1 MVVKTSLREKAKD
14 NLLLLRAVTS
24 KSKEKLSPLIDKK
37 EWRATLISEEKTCY
51 LYVSEESNN
60 YNFHNLYSYFVE
72 FASNNQKSWNIDV
85 QSFLTKELSE
95 EKVVQAIS
103 EGILFGSYQPI
114 NYKSRGNEKETSSEY
129 YLLTKNKNLQAILD
143 KSVTKLAAVN

>member
-1 MVVKTSLREKAKD
+1 MVVKTSLGDKAKG

-24 KSKEKLSPLIDKK
+24 ENKEKLSPLIDKK
-37 EWRATLISEEKTCY
+37 EWRTTLISEEKTCY
-51 LYVSEESNN
+51 LYINKESSN
-60 YNFHNLYSYFVE
+60 YNFHNLYGYFIG
-72 FASNNQKSWNIDV
+72 FASNNQRSWNIDV

-114 NYKSRGNEKETSSEY
+114 NYKSRSNEKETSSEY
-129 YLLTKNKNLQAILD
+129 CLLTKNKKLQTILD
-143 KSVTKLAAVN
+143 KSIAKLKAVN